1 MRLADVLNSLNGTGG
16 LVGRSSVSVLEVHH
30 AYDDFGYK
38 AQYQPFRA
46 GETLRLFHGFR
57 EFSDA
62 LSAAKNG
69 LTGRERAARVY
80 SYEMDNNPRG
90 WFVTLN
96 RDIAA
101 EFVGAYGV
109 QVIVEFHARLED
121 LEAPIW
127 PGNGYTVQGQM
138 AQFFGHGAEG
148 RRKRAQR
155 ARDAEQ
161 ESSAY
166 AAQHGIEHVA
176 QSDKK
181 YLASLLT
188 MTREAQALFVGDL
201 NPHDIIAFHV
211 RPKGA
216 LITDPWERI
225 SREEFLQRY
234 GEGESKFNRKVFNPA
249 DPFDGEIF
257 LTKIAGLIA
266 RGDVEKAKVSLSRVW
281 NNIQKLPP
289 KGRGQRFVEMF
300 KDYLWPNQYRGAI
313 AWMKANI
320 K

>member
-1 MRLADVLNSLNGTGG
+1 MRLADVLNSLNGGGG
-16 LVGRSSVSVLEVHH
+16 LVGRSSISVLEVHH
-30 AYDDFGYK
+30 AYDDFSPK
-38 AQYQPFRA
+38 ANYQPFRA
-46 GETLRLFHGFR
+46 DDTVRLFHGFR
-57 EFSDA
+57 EFGDA
-62 LSAAKNG
+62 VTAAKNG
-69 LTGRERAARVY
+69 FTGRELAHRVY
-80 SYEMDNNPRG
+80 SYEHDNNPRG
-90 WFVTLN
+90 WFVTMN

-101 EFVGAYGV
+101 EFVGAYDV
-109 QVIVEFHARLED
+109 QAIVEFHARVRD

-138 AQFFGHGAEG
+138 AQYFGHGADG

-188 MTREAQALFVGDL
+188 MTREAQALYVGDM
-201 NPHDIIAFHV
+201 NPEDIIAFHV

-216 LITDPWERI
+216 LVTDPWERI

-234 GEGESKFNRKVFNPA
+234 GEGKSKFERKVFGPA
-249 DPFDGEIF
+249 DAFDGDLF
-257 LTKIAGLIA
+257 LHRIAQLIA
-266 RGDVEKAKVSLSRVW
+266 KGDVEKATVSLTRVW
-281 NNIQKLPP
+281 NNIKKLPP
-289 KGRGQRFVEMF
+289 QGRAKRFAEMF
-300 KDYLWPNQYRGAI
+300 QIYLWPNQYRGAI
-313 AWMKANI
+313 TWMKQNLQ
-320 K
+320 